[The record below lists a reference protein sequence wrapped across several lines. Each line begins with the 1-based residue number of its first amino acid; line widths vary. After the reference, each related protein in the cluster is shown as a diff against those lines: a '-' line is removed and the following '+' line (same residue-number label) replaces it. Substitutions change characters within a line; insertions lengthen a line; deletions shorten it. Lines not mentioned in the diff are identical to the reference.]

1 MNKRK
6 TISRD
11 LITPDELMAWLKVNP
26 RWIARHIESGDLK
39 PIKVGRLNR
48 FDPRD
53 IEALL
58 ERMSPG

>member
-1 MNKRK
+1 MIRK
-6 TISRD
+6 KTLSRE
-11 LITPDELMAWLKVNP
+11 LLTPAEVMTWLKVNQ
-26 RWIARHIESGDLK
+26 RWIDRHIESGDLK

-58 ERMSPG
+58 ERMSA

>member
-1 MNKRK
+1 MNRK
-6 TISRD
+6 KVLSRE
-11 LITPDELMAWLKVNP
+11 LLTPAELMAWLKVNQ
-26 RWIARHIESGDLK
+26 RWIDRHIESGDLK

-58 ERMSPG
+58 ERMSA